1 MQAQSLLSVHL
12 HLWFHSNWVK
22 MYVWNSLICCLTI
35 TNPGPRKICEGFI
48 LYFWRKFW
56 PWDFLLLLVHKNVL
70 IYKWQHYY
78 WLEKRSFCCAA
89 YCKDGRKATLS
100 SNTVTDYFNFVWCVF
115 WRYTDIYGLYGGI
128 NTGELLPCHIFKK
141 HGSFTCCRFSDCTSL
156 SAKNCRNLH
165 FWVFISL
172 VKKCAELCF

>member
-1 MQAQSLLSVHL
+1 MQAQSPLSVHL

-22 MYVWNSLICCLTI
+22 MYVWNGLICCLTI

-56 PWDFLLLLVHKNVL
+56 PWDF
-70 IYKWQHYY
+70 YCY
-78 WLEKRSFCCAA
+78 WYIKMYWFTNDSTITGWRNRGFFCAT

-115 WRYTDIYGLYGGI
+115 WRYTDIYMVYMEESTLESCYHVTYLKNMDPSLAVDLVI
-128 NTGELLPCHIFKK
+128 VLLWVRKTAE
-141 HGSFTCCRFSDCTSL
+141 TC
-156 SAKNCRNLH
+156 
-165 FWVFISL
+165 ISEYL
-172 VKKCAELCF
+172 